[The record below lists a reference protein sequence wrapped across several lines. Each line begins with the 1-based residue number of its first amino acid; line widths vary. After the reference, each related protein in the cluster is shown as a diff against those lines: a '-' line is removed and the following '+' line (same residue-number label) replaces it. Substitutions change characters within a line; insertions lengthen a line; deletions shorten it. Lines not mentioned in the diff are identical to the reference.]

1 MIETMMATTIMIT
14 ITSFIP
20 INTAAVI
27 IVASFVLPIGLW
39 PSIVIVESGFY
50 SYSRPKA
57 SKYLSHSFEISA
69 TMTN

>member
-1 MIETMMATTIMIT
+1 MIEIMMAVTIIIT

-27 IVASFVLPIGLW
+27 IVVSFVPLIGFW

-57 SKYLSHSFEISA
+57 SKYLSDSFEIGA
-69 TMTN
+69 TTTN

>member
-1 MIETMMATTIMIT
+1 MIETMMTVTIIIT

-57 SKYLSHSFEISA
+57 SKYLSDSFEIDA